1 MDPPDGPF
9 AVVLGAGWGCAVGLP
24 AASNLM
30 SLPVL
35 VPKKGARRRM
45 ESVLSAFDEWSSANP
60 ELKSE
65 QFLTAVFE
73 REVTIPVAGE
83 QIAMEFAEVDTAG
96 WRAAVEFVALRIAT
110 SVRPDATELAPAVI
124 EVD

>member
-1 MDPPDGPF
+1 MEPPDGPF
-9 AVVLGAGWGCAVGLP
+9 AVLLGAGWGCAVGLP
-24 AASNLM
+24 AANNLM

-35 VPKKGARRRM
+35 VPKEGARRRM
-45 ESVLSAFDEWSSANP
+45 ESVLKAFAEWSEANP

-73 REVTIPVAGE
+73 RKVIIPAAGG
-83 QIAMEFAEVDTAG
+83 QIAMEFAEVETAG
-96 WRAAVEFVALRIAT
+96 WRAAVEFIALRIAT
-110 SVRPDATELAPAVI
+110 SVRPDAAELAPEVI